1 MLRVTQAGV
10 SREDAYQAVQRS
22 AMKVWQGNGDL
33 QALLADDPQVAKHL
47 TRKQLA
53 ACFDLGYHL
62 KNVDVL
68 FRRVFGKN
76 PVKSTTG
83 RKSVHGKSRSRER

>member
-1 MLRVTQAGV
+1 M

-33 QALLADDPQVAKHL
+33 QMLLAADAQVAKHL
-47 TRKQLA
+47 SRKQLA

-76 PVKSTTG
+76 RVKSTRR
-83 RKSVHGKSRSRER
+83 RKSVHGK